1 MSTETEAATQDTFQ
15 AMKRSMLVGMNP
27 KTEEVCQVSILKE
40 HTPQI
45 GHILNG
51 SLVQI
56 LQNRETRFVQTFV
69 SCTDKM
75 RPSCHGIDEKY
86 TSECVTVFKSA
97 PAMVR
102 LFNSRGPYT
111 MKFIRVTTLQKS
123 VSKITKYLQVP
134 IFCECRL
141 RRQYRD
147 FERPEKEEEDENDDL
162 K

>member
-1 MSTETEAATQDTFQ
+1 MGTETEAATQDTFQ

-45 GHILNG
+45 GHILNR

-56 LQNRETRFVQTFV
+56 LQNRETRFV

-86 TSECVTVFKSA
+86 TSECVPVFKSA

-111 MKFIRVTTLQKS
+111 MEIIR
-123 VSKITKYLQVP
+123 VP

-147 FERPEKEEEDENDDL
+147 FERPEK
-162 K
+162 

>member
-1 MSTETEAATQDTFQ
+1 MGTETEATSQETLHAV
-15 AMKRSMLVGMNP
+15 KRSMLVGMNP
-27 KTEEVCQVSILKE
+27 KTEEVCQVSILKD

-69 SCTDKM
+69 SCADKM
-75 RPSCHGIDEKY
+75 RPSCHGIDKKY
-86 TSECVTVFKSA
+86 TSECVTVFESA

-102 LFNSRGPYT
+102 LYNSRGPYT
-111 MKFIRVTTLQKS
+111 MEFIR
-123 VSKITKYLQVP
+123 VP

-147 FERPEKEEEDENDDL
+147 FERPEEEEDDNDDME
-162 K
+162 

>member
-1 MSTETEAATQDTFQ
+1 MGTETEAATQDTFQ

-45 GHILNG
+45 GHILNR

-56 LQNRETRFVQTFV
+56 LQNRETRFV

-86 TSECVTVFKSA
+86 TSECVPVFKSA

-111 MKFIRVTTLQKS
+111 MEIIRVTTLQKS

-147 FERPEKEEEDENDDL
+147 FERPEK
-162 K
+162 